1 MRTHYNNELTI
12 KNLNQTVTL
21 NGWVSKARNLGSLL
35 FVDLRDRFGITQL
48 TFHEKS
54 VYELATTLKNEY
66 VIEVTGKVIERQSK
80 NPNMVTGEIEVLVDS
95 LTILSEAKQ
104 TPIIINDTN
113 NVLEETR
120 LKYRYLDLRGS
131 KQQQYLIKRHE
142 ITQAVRKV
150 LVEKGFYELET
161 PFLGKSTPEGARDYL
176 VPSRVHP
183 SKFYALPQSPQMY
196 KQLFM
201 VAGFEKYFQFAK
213 CFRDEDLRADRQ
225 PEFTQID
232 IEASFVNEND
242 IMSFVEEMLRRTFKE
257 VLNINIETPFLKM
270 PYEHAISK
278 YGSDKPDM
286 RFEMLIE
293 DYTNI
298 FKSVDVPLFNN
309 EEHIS
314 GIIASDSSPFTR
326 KKIDELTNLVKK
338 NHGKALAFIKNT
350 NNEYTGSIAKFLN
363 EDTFNKLN
371 LKDNEILFLVPG
383 NYDDVKN
390 SLGALRI
397 EVAREL
403 DIIDNNSYKF
413 LWVTDWPLLEFDLET
428 NRYYAKHHPF
438 TAPKTIEELRDTP
451 KEAIAR
457 AYDVVLNG
465 YELGGG
471 SIRIHQQ
478 AMQDLMFKTLGFT
491 EQEIKE
497 QFGFFVDALSYGTP
511 PHGGIALGL
520 DRLTMLMTKT
530 ENIRDVVAFPK
541 TQNARDLM
549 MDAPSFV
556 TDLQLNELHI
566 SVAKE
571 DKKDEKK

>member
-298 FKSVDVPLFNN
+298 FKSVDVPFFNN

-314 GIIASDSSPFTR
+314 GIIASNSSSFTR

-397 EVAREL
+397 EVAKEL